1 MTKNSNSRKSSN
13 LSSSIRTTQDPI
25 DLELSD
31 IAKRSFASSQSP
43 NIDSKIGM
51 NRSTEQLVDDDN
63 EDSMFLY
70 GSTAEEN
77 NNGNQQYDNRA
88 SMSPDQCRNEEE
100 NVIDILANVTDGSK
114 AYDDTEHMVSRNED
128 SWSKTLAGVAGNV
141 LEW

>member
-1 MTKNSNSRKSSN
+1 MRMTR
-13 LSSSIRTTQDPI
+13 DPI

-31 IAKRSFASSQSP
+31 IAKRSFTTSQSP
-43 NIDSKIGM
+43 NNDVTIGK

-70 GSTAEEN
+70 GSTTAEQN
-77 NNGNQQYDNRA
+77 NNCNHQYDRA
-88 SMSPDQCRNEEE
+88 AMSPDQCRNEEE

-114 AYDDTEHMVSRNED
+114 AYDDTEHMVSRQED

>member
-1 MTKNSNSRKSSN
+1 MTKDSNSRRSSSN
-13 LSSSIRTTQDPI
+13 MSSSIRMTHDPI

-31 IAKRSFASSQSP
+31 IAKRSFTTSQSP
-43 NIDSKIGM
+43 NNDVTIGK
-51 NRSTEQLVDDDN
+51 NRSTEQLVDDI

-77 NNGNQQYDNRA
+77 NNGNHQYDRA
-88 SMSPDQCRNEEE
+88 AMSPDQCRNEEE

-114 AYDDTEHMVSRNED
+114 AYDDTEHMVSRQED